1 MAMDQGKFVLAH
13 LPGLLH
19 NSSERAVEDDFSG
32 MVAVKVDLHIFLP
45 VSNELLHRNMA

>member
-1 MAMDQGKFVLAH
+1 MAMNQGKFVLAH

-32 MVAVKVDLHIFLP
+32 MVAVKVDFHILSP
-45 VSNELLHRNMA
+45 GS